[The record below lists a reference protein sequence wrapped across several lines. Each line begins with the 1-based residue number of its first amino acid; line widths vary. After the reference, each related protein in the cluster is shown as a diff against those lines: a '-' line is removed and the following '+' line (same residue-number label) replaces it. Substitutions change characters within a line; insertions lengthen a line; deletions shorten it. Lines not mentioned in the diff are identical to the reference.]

1 MFFKKP
7 CCPWCRGPV
16 QRIDRHHWTCAPCTE
31 LYEAARRD
39 QIDPPWIDGV
49 DPADTT
55 LPEAFHENRFHE
67 TFTGTI
73 HSWMV
78 HAQRAACVKEDP
90 EDAWLDREHA
100 RRERHIK
107 RINAQIRVA
116 MDRGIEPLLDRFKAS
131 NRPVPLHFHRCAAED
146 RRINAM
152 ESLLYWNNDDET
164 FATLIDNGYWFD
176 DPIDQRPLVDYLLT
190 WLSHVGIRPAD
201 GNVVLNDGGWRNRA
215 DDDFASTSAF
225 DDMMDDEP
233 VWLNY
238 FHDNIPPGTSD
249 EDIDKVARA
258 FLNAGAYLDINSL
271 VEGRNHGYRLSDKWH
286 LHTRLRDVGMQV
298 LDDRIA
304 AGYDLHLLYG
314 RSFRSREAVDKLMAA
329 GLSFSDMGPGAF
341 GELIHHHPALAL
353 EVLKN
358 GLPMHVVD
366 SDHDGPFLETVKN
379 MLGCLEP
386 TSDDRAWYDLYNEV
400 FLTLLDAG
408 VNVNAVER
416 NGDKRT
422 AAAIALDHGHEE
434 LFRLLRRHGARIEP
448 CIAHMRALLT
458 EPPEFRWFQVDRAKV
473 EHTLAMLIGIQQDE
487 LRAVVADSVDKV
499 EPVQRAAGRRRL

>member
-7 CCPWCRGPV
+7 YCPWCRGPV
-16 QRIDRHHWTCAPCTE
+16 QRIDRRHWTCAPCTE

-55 LPEAFHENRFHE
+55 LPEAFRENRFHE

-78 HAQRAACVKEDP
+78 QAQRIGNEDP
-90 EDAWLDREHA
+90 EDARRDREHA
-100 RRERHIK
+100 RRERQIK
-107 RINAQIRVA
+107 RIHDQIRVA
-116 MDRGIEPLLDRFKAS
+116 MDRGLEPLLDRFNAS
-131 NRPVPLHFHRCAAED
+131 HQAVPLHFHRCAAKD

-152 ESLLYWNNDDET
+152 ESLLRWNNDDET
-164 FATLIDNGYWFD
+164 FATLIEDGID
-176 DPIDQRPLVDYLLT
+176 EPTDQRPLVDYLLT
-190 WLSHVGIRPAD
+190 WLGHVGIRPAD
-201 GNVVLNDGGWRNRA
+201 DNVVLNDGGWRNHA
-215 DDDFASTSAF
+215 DDDFASTSVH
-225 DDMMDDEP
+225 DHMMGDDEP
-233 VWLNY
+233 VWLSY
-238 FHDNIPPGTSD
+238 FHDNIPTGTSD

-271 VEGRNHGYRLSDKWH
+271 AEGRNHGYRWSDEWLQH
-286 LHTRLRDVGMQV
+286 LHTRLCVVGMQV

-329 GLSFSDMGPGAF
+329 GLSFSGMGPGAF

-353 EVLKN
+353 EVLKD

-379 MLGCLEP
+379 MLGCLAP

-422 AAAIALDHGHEE
+422 AAAIALDHGHEG
-434 LFRLLRRHGARIEP
+434 LFRLLHRHGARIEP

-458 EPPEFRWFQVDRAKV
+458 EPPEFRWFQVDRAKI